1 MSDNYDQLA
10 LSWVRK
16 EINNT
21 LEQARQG
28 LESFAEDTQ
37 DQTQI
42 QFCINCLHQ
51 VQGTLQM
58 LDFSGAAKLAQEM
71 EMLAEKMSNDETFAK
86 EANFEVLMRALLQMP
101 GYLERVEEGQKDLPV
116 ILLPLINELRVSSGQ
131 IPISERELFSAETFH
146 VIPPKATQK
155 VSESDKTTAF
165 QDNAKKLRA
174 HFQKGLT
181 GLIRGENPKESLS
194 RIHKVL
200 LRLEALTEGASV
212 ARLWW
217 IADGFIFS
225 ITESGLYKKKEIH
238 QLLAQVDKQI
248 RRLSE
253 LGASAMSDI
262 IPEKLLSD
270 LLYFVARSHSTNA
283 RVESL
288 KKEFNLSAVLA
299 DSQEVKK
306 HQDKLTK
313 PDSTAVTS
321 VVGAINEELATV
333 KDQLDLFIRAQVK
346 DVGQLQSLVESLN
359 RISDTLT
366 LLELGIPRD
375 VIRQQIVHVQGL
387 IDSGKMPDDAV
398 VMELASAL
406 LLVEVNLKNVN
417 LNVISDS
424 TDETD
429 ASNLSQVKAKESQ
442 VDEATQ
448 ALIKVAR
455 KSMQSAKDQMINYI
469 ASGFEQESLSDVPSL
484 LDEVLGGV
492 RIISFDEAARVL
504 EVAKAFIVKR
514 ILEEKMHPKEEH
526 LDALADVITSVE
538 YYLEASEEGASR
550 GVDSILKGA
559 ENSVNT
565 LTQALAQA
573 SDKQDVESYVEQ
585 EVEKSAAQNEDIFEI
600 IDEPVSTEKQESEST
615 EINKEHAASSNASAE
630 VIPILTSSANKQI
643 DETLI
648 DEEVLE
654 IFLEEAEEEIQV
666 IQDMLPRWINNIQD
680 EEAMTTIRRS
690 FHTLKGSGRLVG
702 ASIIGETSWAV
713 ENMLNKVIEES
724 IPAESP
730 VIGVLNEAL
739 SLLPGLVKAFANQE
753 PCEPN
758 YLELIARAEHIAA
771 GKPLSTFEYV
781 PMASEVEE
789 VVEFDSEAAEVID
802 PVLLDIFSTEADS
815 HLEAIAEYLEQ
826 APKEGT
832 CAVSDELIRALHT
845 LKGSANM
852 AGVAHI
858 AAVTGPWEKIAR
870 HTKGA
875 NQRFESATIELL
887 TQTYQFLD
895 KSLEK
900 LKQNA
905 TVDSNEMQQ
914 LLDKIA
920 ELGSGASSSD
930 KSSAKSRDQQFISI
944 FLTEGLDI
952 LQEVTRLNG
961 QLERNLSDQLVKE
974 SIRAELHTFHR
985 GAEMVS
991 IDELE
996 SLAKASEK
1004 LGNLGAEADE
1014 LNNDFNLLLSESVET
1029 MTEMLNRIA
1038 SEEDIESPEQLVE
1051 KINQWMEKSDDTP
1064 IPEDMDE
1071 ELVELFVEE
1080 GEELIE
1086 TARDLL
1092 ARWKDNLHNKEIIS
1106 ELRRIYHTV
1115 KGSSRMAG
1123 AMTIGD
1129 LGYAV
1134 EDIFNTVVD
1143 FGRSISEK
1151 DYHITVQATDKLEGM
1166 IATLK
1171 RLNWP
1176 KPADAEIAKIRQHL
1190 SPDEVI
1196 EEVEEDIPTVVESVS
1211 ESDVELELAQDDE
1224 QVIPELETFNV
1235 EDKGEYE
1242 LDDEEKLE
1250 EGITLETEIFE
1261 PIADEDSSVE
1271 DVENLSDI
1279 QIVDVDKEDEKDFVE
1294 TENVQEY
1301 TFDDIEQAEEVDD
1314 VTEVESLDATSE
1326 EDLVDDESLISE
1338 DEIEASEELF
1348 TEADDD
1354 EEIIE
1359 EFVVEDISETTSE
1372 EDEIVELESNQEVS
1386 LDEEDSEDF
1395 GEALS
1400 DLDEEVSFDEHED
1413 ADELTLSDEVDDA
1426 DELDALEELETPEE
1440 LDISEELETPDEQE
1454 LPEELDTADEFDVL
1468 EDTLESETAES
1479 EDIMLENDAI
1489 ESEKAKKSDS
1499 LREAEN
1505 LEELVQFSR
1514 QELNKNKGKESST
1527 EVIAEDRI
1535 SPAAPVVVSGNVHQ
1549 IELDEDGEE
1558 VLEIYL
1564 EEAEELLEALDE
1576 ALHEWSES
1584 LDNKNAIDVLQR
1596 TLHTFK
1602 GGARLSDLVVLGDL
1616 THEMET
1622 YFEKVNNGQLTP
1634 AQSDVDFMLQGYDV
1648 IDGLVNEVR
1657 NERKMTVPE
1666 AYMLSLD
1673 ALIKGESVDVALL
1686 EEISEVQAPV
1696 EDKTAEDQPKEK
1708 ATAEVVSFEKKKQQQ
1723 EEFKQKNAQTTEMV
1737 RVTAEQL
1744 ENLVNLAGE
1753 TSIFRSRLEQ
1763 QMSVLRYNLEE
1774 MNSTVE
1780 RLRDQLRNLD
1790 IETDAQISYRR
1801 EVSGGSE
1808 YEDFDPLEM
1817 DRYTR
1822 QQELTR
1828 GLSES
1833 AVDLVSLKETLD
1845 LLTADSETLLL
1856 QQGRVNTE
1864 MQESLMRTRM
1874 IPFESLVPRLRRM
1887 VRQIS
1892 TELGKTIELSI
1903 SADGEMDRTVLERL
1917 IAPLEHMLRN
1927 AMDHGIEPPEER
1939 RANQKSETGTVKISM
1954 YREGSEVFVNIQDD
1968 GRGLNL
1974 QAIRKKAVEKGLI
1987 TESTELTDHELQ
1999 QLILEAGF
2007 STAEQITQISGR
2019 GVGMD
2024 VVSSEIK
2031 QLGGVIEIDS
2041 KQGQGTTFTVK
2052 LPFTMSVNHALMVKL
2067 GEEVYAIPLA
2077 NIEGIVR
2084 VSPFELEEY
2093 YSNPDSHFEYAGID
2107 YSMYHL
2113 GQMLDH
2119 QTTINLQ
2126 GVTQPL
2132 PVLLLH
2138 GADHP
2143 TALQVDD
2150 LLGSREIVVK
2160 SIGSQLSS
2168 ISGLSGATILGDGRV
2183 VVILDMPALI
2193 RRVDAIAISDDADV
2207 VEVVDDRDPVI
2218 MVVDD
2223 SITVR
2228 KVTRRLLERHD
2239 FEVITAK
2246 DGVDALSI
2254 LGEQKPDVMLLD
2266 IEMPRMDGFELAT
2279 IIRHDDGLK
2288 DLPIIMI
2295 TSRTG
2300 EKHRERADQIGVNE
2314 YMGKPYNEVDLLE
2327 SISALLPK
2335 KS

>member
-28 LESFAEDTQ
+28 LESFADDIQ

-58 LDFSGAAKLAQEM
+58 LEFSGAAKLAQEM
-71 EMLAEKMSNDETFAK
+71 ELLAEKMATDSKFAV
-86 EANFEVLMRALLQMP
+86 ESSFEVLMRALLQMP
-101 GYLERVEEGQKDLPV
+101 GYLERVEDGQKDIPIV
-116 ILLPLINELRVSSGQ
+116 LLPLINELRAAAEES
-131 IPISERELFSAETFH
+131 PLDERELFSADTYS
-146 VIPPKATQK
+146 VVPPKASEA
-155 VSESDKTTAF
+155 VSDEDKTSAF

-181 GLIRGENPKESLS
+181 GLIRGDKPKESLS

-200 LRLEALTEGASV
+200 LRLEALTEGHSV
-212 ARLWW
+212 SRLWW
-217 IADGFIFS
+217 VADGFIFS
-225 ITESGLYKKKEIH
+225 ITEGGLFKKKEIH
-238 QLLAQVDKQI
+238 MLLAQVDKQI
-248 RRLSE
+248 KRLSD
-253 LGASAMSDI
+253 LGTDALDDV
-262 IPEKLLSD
+262 IPDKLLSD
-270 LLYFVARSHSTNA
+270 ILYYVARSNSKNA
-283 RVESL
+283 RVEAL
-288 KKEFNLSAVLA
+288 KKEFNLQASLA
-299 DSQEVKK
+299 DSEEIKQQQK
-306 HQDKLTK
+306 KLTK
-313 PDSTAVTS
+313 PDSTAITS

-333 KDQLDLFIRAQVK
+333 KDQLDLFVRSQAK
-346 DVGQLQSLVESLN
+346 DISELQSLVESLN

-366 LLELGIPRD
+366 LLELAIPRD
-375 VIRQQIVHVQGL
+375 VVRQQIMSINKL
-387 IDSGKMPDDAV
+387 IENNKMPDDSM
-398 VMELASAL
+398 VMDIAGAL
-406 LLVEVNLKNVN
+406 LFVEANLKNVN
-417 LNVISDS
+417 LESSKADVSDAEAEK
-424 TDETD
+424 TGADH
-429 ASNLSQVKAKESQ
+429 AKESQ
-442 VDEATQ
+442 VDDATH
-448 ALIKVAR
+448 ALIKAAR
-455 KSMQSAKDQMINYI
+455 KSMQAAKDHMINYI
-469 ASGFEQESLSDVPSL
+469 ASDFDKESLAQVPGL
-484 LDEVLGGV
+484 LQEVLGGV
-492 RIISFDEAARVL
+492 RIVSFDDAAD
-504 EVAKAFIVKR
+504 
-514 ILEEKMHPKEEH
+514 ILEIALAFVNRKILNQQTPPNESH

-538 YYLEASEEGASR
+538 YYLDASEEGTTR
-550 GVDSILKGA
+550 GVASILKGA
-559 ENSVNT
+559 QQSVAT
-565 LTQALAQA
+565 LQA
-573 SDKQDVESYVEQ
+573 SLDTQDDIEPVEAEPELQVDTEQ
-585 EVEKSAAQNEDIFEI
+585 QSSNAAASEQSSAKA
-600 IDEPVSTEKQESEST
+600 EPVSSA
-615 EINKEHAASSNASAE
+615 EIIPLVTASAD
-630 VIPILTSSANKQI
+630 KQV

-666 IQDMLPRWINNIQD
+666 IDDMLPRWSNNVND
-680 EEAMTTIRRS
+680 EDALTTLRRS

-702 ASIIGETSWAV
+702 AKVIGDVSWAV
-713 ENMLNKVIEES
+713 ENTLNKVIEES

-730 VIGVLNEAL
+730 VIALLSEAR
-739 SLLPGLVKAFANQE
+739 SILPTLVEAFANQTSVDIDYQE
-753 PCEPN
+753 F
-758 YLELIARAEHIAA
+758 IAKANHIAE
-771 GKPLSTFEYV
+771 GKAI
-781 PMASEVEE
+781 ASFDYTPQGSVTAEPEIEEEQESAVTEEAVE
-789 VVEFDSEAAEVID
+789 AID
-802 PVLLDIFSTEADS
+802 PILLEIFSTEAEG
-815 HLEAIAEYLEQ
+815 HLNSIQQYLKD
-826 APKEGT
+826 APSEGT
-832 CAVSDELIRALHT
+832 VAISDELIRSLHT

-852 AGVAHI
+852 AGVTPI
-858 AAVTGPWEKIAR
+858 SVITGPWEKAARIA
-870 HTKGA
+870 KGS
-875 NQRFESATIELL
+875 NQRFEQATISLL
-887 TQTYQFLD
+887 AETHEFLEVCINNLKAGEFNETEYQ
-895 KSLEK
+895 SLLSRVEQ
-900 LKQNA
+900 LKVA
-905 TVDSNEMQQ
+905 PSGSDSNV
-914 LLDKIA
+914 KH
-920 ELGSGASSSD
+920 
-930 KSSAKSRDQQFISI
+930 RDQQFVSI

-952 LQEVTRLNG
+952 LQEVTRLNDE
-961 QLERNLSDQLVKE
+961 LKSDLNNPAIKE

-991 IDELE
+991 IDEMGLLAFTTEQLAAYAVE
-996 SLAKASEK
+996 SD
-1004 LGNLGAEADE
+1004 NLDAAFCE
-1014 LNNDFNLLLSESVET
+1014 LLNESVDCL
-1029 MTEMLNRIA
+1029 MGMLNRIA
-1038 SEEDIESPEQLVE
+1038 SEEDIESPQALVD
-1051 KINQWMEKSDDTP
+1051 KLSQWMEGSDDEA
-1064 IPEDMDE
+1064 IPQDMDE

-1086 TARDLL
+1086 SARELL
-1092 ARWKDNLHNKEIIS
+1092 ARWKDNLHSKEIIS
-1106 ELRRIYHTV
+1106 ELRRIYHTL

-1134 EDIFNTVVD
+1134 EDVFNTVVD
-1143 FGRSISEK
+1143 FGREVTEK
-1151 DYHITVQATDKLEGM
+1151 DYPIVESATNKLEAM

-1171 RLNWP
+1171 RLKWP
-1176 KPADAEIAKIRQHL
+1176 KAADSEIQKVRNHLNPELAVTAPEEAAPSETVTSDTADSEVLEPITEDTTDEIESELEIPTLKDTEEPADEFSFELPEEPADDIQAEQEFTVEA
-1190 SPDEVI
+1190 
-1196 EEVEEDIPTVVESVS
+1196 EEEIPTVIDTVS
-1211 ESDVELELAQDDE
+1211 EEEVS
-1224 QVIPELETFNV
+1224 LETGDS
-1235 EDKGEYE
+1235 EAESA
-1242 LDDEEKLE
+1242 LDEEIEFGEISLE
-1250 EGITLETEIFE
+1250 V
-1261 PIADEDSSVE
+1261 PA
-1271 DVENLSDI
+1271 
-1279 QIVDVDKEDEKDFVE
+1279 VDYSE
-1294 TENVQEY
+1294 
-1301 TFDDIEQAEEVDD
+1301 AEV
-1314 VTEVESLDATSE
+1314 
-1326 EDLVDDESLISE
+1326 
-1338 DEIEASEELF
+1338 SEELIE
-1348 TEADDD
+1348 TESAEQDLDASEDSLEQD
-1354 EEIIE
+1354 ETSELTDEASAFEFSELEQAE
-1359 EFVVEDISETTSE
+1359 EFVVETTDEISDESTHQAAADETT
-1372 EDEIVELESNQEVS
+1372 EIES
-1386 LDEEDSEDF
+1386 
-1395 GEALS
+1395 
-1400 DLDEEVSFDEHED
+1400 
-1413 ADELTLSDEVDDA
+1413 
-1426 DELDALEELETPEE
+1426 LETESVEIEATDDSPEFEQAETEQSE
-1440 LDISEELETPDEQE
+1440 LVSEVTDTEEPSAEESSHQE
-1454 LPEELDTADEFDVL
+1454 LA
-1468 EDTLESETAES
+1468 
-1479 EDIMLENDAI
+1479 
-1489 ESEKAKKSDS
+1489 
-1499 LREAEN
+1499 EAEN
-1505 LEELVQFSR
+1505 MEALIQLTHKRS
-1514 QELNKNKGKESST
+1514 QEATEKVKESNT
-1527 EVIAEDRI
+1527 ETRTADTIQ
-1535 SPAAPVVVSGNVHQ
+1535 PAAPIVMSGNVHK

-1576 ALHEWSES
+1576 GLHDWADGLE
-1584 LDNKNAIDVLQR
+1584 NKETIDLLQR

-1622 YFEKVNNGQLTP
+1622 YFEKVTAGQLTP
-1634 AQSDVDFMLQGYDV
+1634 TSADVDFMLQGYDV
-1648 IDGLVNEVR
+1648 IEKLVKEVET
-1657 NERKMTVPE
+1657 ERQMTVPE
-1666 AYMLSLD
+1666 AYMQALH
-1673 ALIKGESVDVALL
+1673 ALIKGEAPAPIIESTPQP
-1686 EEISEVQAPV
+1686 EEAK
-1696 EDKTAEDQPKEK
+1696 EDKAAEEP
-1708 ATAEVVSFEKKKQQQ
+1708 ASAEVVSFAKKKQQQ
-1723 EEFKQKNAQTTEMV
+1723 EEVKQKSAASTEVV
-1737 RVTAEQL
+1737 RVSADQL

-1780 RLRDQLRNLD
+1780 RLREQLRNLD
-1790 IETDAQISYRR
+1790 IETDAQISYRK
-1801 EVSGGSE
+1801 EVSGVTE

-1892 TELGKTIELSI
+1892 TELGKTIELTI
-1903 SADGEMDRTVLERL
+1903 SADGEMDRTVLERM

-1927 AMDHGIEPPEER
+1927 AMDHGIEPPSER
-1939 RANQKSETGTVKISM
+1939 KANQKSETGTVNISM
-1954 YREGSEVFVNIQDD
+1954 YREGSEVFVKIKDD

-1974 QAIRKKAVEKGLI
+1974 QAIRKKAIEKGLI
-1987 TESTELTDHELQ
+1987 TESSELTDHELQ

-2024 VVSSEIK
+2024 VVHSEIK

-2067 GEEVYAIPLA
+2067 GEEVYAIPLS

-2093 YSNPDSHFEYAGID
+2093 YANPDSAFEYAGID

-2119 QTTINLQ
+2119 KASANLQ
-2126 GVTQPL
+2126 GITQPL

-2160 SIGSQLSS
+2160 TIGSQLSTV
-2168 ISGLSGATILGDGRV
+2168 SGLSGATILGDGRV
-2183 VVILDMPALI
+2183 VLILDMPSLI
-2193 RRVDAIAISDDADV
+2193 RRIDV
-2207 VEVVDDRDPVI
+2207 NAAELGGPEVEVVEEKVPTI

-2228 KVTRRLLERHD
+2228 KVTKRLLERHD

-2254 LGEQKPDVMLLD
+2254 LGEHKPDVMLLD

-2279 IIRHDDGLK
+2279 IIRHDEGLK

-2300 EKHRERADQIGVNE
+2300 EKHRERAEQIGVND
-2314 YMGKPYNEVDLLE
+2314 YMGKPYNEVDLLDT
-2327 SISALLPK
+2327 ISALLPN